1 MSDRSEPTPANPPA
15 PRAFA
20 SRSEEAAVRLMRAAG
35 MVQVRLARLLKH
47 YGLSP
52 ATYDILRVL
61 ADAGGACASRDIA
74 RRIATAAP
82 DLTRLLQR
90 LEKAGYIERSRDTT
104 DRRVISVRLTDAGRE
119 LLDRTAGP
127 IASLHKQIMGRLKK
141 GERKALVAALRQ
153 LEDDGVRRV

>member
-1 MSDRSEPTPANPPA
+1 
-15 PRAFA
+15 
-20 SRSEEAAVRLMRAAG
+20 MRAAG

-61 ADAGGACASRDIA
+61 ADAGDACASRHLA
-74 RRIATAAP
+74 RCIATAAP

-104 DRRVISVRLTDAGRE
+104 DRRVVTVRLTDAGRD
-119 LLDRTAGP
+119 LLDRTTGP

-153 LEDDGVRRV
+153 LEDEGVSRV